1 MGKRQLAAVAGRLA
15 LHPYSD
21 RYPWL
26 FIMINTYR
34 TEYHSINETSI
45 QLLYVSNNGRKKT
58 EIPSGVAQRWNQ
70 ESSASWVLCKF
81 M

>member
-1 MGKRQLAAVAGRLA
+1 
-15 LHPYSD
+15 
-21 RYPWL
+21 
-26 FIMINTYR
+26 MINTYR
-34 TEYHSINETSI
+34 MEYHSINETSI

-70 ESSASWVLCKF
+70 ESPASWVLYKF